1 MKVAKSYFR
10 DILGSLLYSP
20 QCSLLETIHTK
31 KKRIKE
37 INRLAL
43 GKFCQF
49 SKKKKIHISSN
60 AWDNSN
66 SNSYDDDDQRPITC
80 LE

>member
-31 KKRIKE
+31 KKRMKE

-43 GKFCQF
+43 AKFCQF
-49 SKKKKIHISSN
+49 SKTKKSILAPMLGIIIIVIVMMMMIS
-60 AWDNSN
+60 
-66 SNSYDDDDQRPITC
+66 DQ
-80 LE
+80 

>member
-31 KKRIKE
+31 KKRMKDL
-37 INRLAL
+37 NRLAL

-49 SKKKKIHISSN
+49 SKKKIHISSN

-66 SNSYDDDDQRPITC
+66 SNSYGDDDQRPITC

>member
-31 KKRIKE
+31 KKRMKE
-37 INRLAL
+37 LNRLAL

-49 SKKKKIHISSN
+49 SKKKKSILAPMLGIIIIVIVMMMMIS
-60 AWDNSN
+60 
-66 SNSYDDDDQRPITC
+66 DQ
-80 LE
+80 

>member
-31 KKRIKE
+31 KKRMKE

-49 SKKKKIHISSN
+49 SKKKSILAPMLGIIVIVIVMMMMIS
-60 AWDNSN
+60 
-66 SNSYDDDDQRPITC
+66 DQ
-80 LE
+80 

>member
-31 KKRIKE
+31 KKRMKE
-37 INRLAL
+37 INSLAL

-49 SKKKKIHISSN
+49 SKKKIHKRSN

-66 SNSYDDDDQRPITC
+66 SNSYDNDDQRPITC